1 MRKILAIGV
10 AGIALLLILV
20 LAGFGIM
27 HTRYFTPSA
36 QWIVQQLW
44 PETLR
49 FAKIEY
55 LYPFKLRLSG
65 VQIASEPTIE
75 LQQMD
80 LWLNPYGL
88 LEQQLEIDSVL
99 IDGANLAHGLPAF
112 TLPESVHLNQLAL
125 HNIDWADQGIIAR
138 GVSLQIK
145 QPVWDSPQQQ
155 LPYGKIQL
163 AADQITIDGEAFNQV
178 LVDANYQAQD
188 STVYGF
194 SFNWHD
200 SPISGQAEQYP
211 QGWSL
216 INVTLSRLNL
226 NLDEWRHHSLW
237 QKIAPSIYHINSLDL
252 LNSQLTLN
260 GVAWE
265 NLNLSV
271 EDYDLR
277 HSVWQ
282 QQQAYLSLN
291 ADSAQWLATQW
302 VEPSAELTL
311 TPQGIELDGHSQ
323 VWQGDVQVKGHITET
338 SLNLAQLTITGVKWI
353 AEQPQDLL
361 PFSQPLPA
369 WQNLQIEHLDINNL
383 QMIQTVNRPFWQ
395 ASGLNADGKNLQ
407 WVKESQWGFWQGQLS
422 VTANSA
428 SYAGVLSTQGVLN
441 MRSEQGV
448 WQLTRAF
455 LPLERGYVEA
465 HAKWDLTSLSAPWQL
480 SLDAD
485 SLPIG
490 PLQSWFK
497 LPFGLEALADISLTA
512 QGIAGDR
519 TMLAH
524 SLDGQLQLNLRQ
536 GLLSLRSDNT
546 LIIQPF
552 ELDDLAVSADRGRI
566 TITPTPLRGPNL
578 NAQLGGSTDLLEP
591 EQGQWQLTIQQAWAD
606 QCLGL
611 SWDFQQA
618 ELVSQD
624 CRSAP

>member
-194 SFNWHD
+194 SFNWRN

-260 GVAWE
+260 GVVWE
-265 NLNLSV
+265 NLNLSM

-512 QGIAGDR
+512 QGIAGDS

>member
-194 SFNWHD
+194 SFNWRN

-260 GVAWE
+260 GVTWE

-302 VEPSAELTL
+302 IEPSAELTL

-361 PFSQPLPA
+361 PFAQPLPA

-407 WVKESQWGFWQGQLS
+407 WVKEGQWGFWQGQLS

>member
-1 MRKILAIGV
+1 M
-10 AGIALLLILV
+10 
-20 LAGFGIM
+20 
-27 HTRYFTPSA
+27 
-36 QWIVQQLW
+36 
-44 PETLR
+44 
-49 FAKIEY
+49 
-55 LYPFKLRLSG
+55 
-65 VQIASEPTIE
+65 
-75 LQQMD
+75 
-80 LWLNPYGL
+80 
-88 LEQQLEIDSVL
+88 
-99 IDGANLAHGLPAF
+99 
-112 TLPESVHLNQLAL
+112 
-125 HNIDWADQGIIAR
+125 
-138 GVSLQIK
+138 
-145 QPVWDSPQQQ
+145 
-155 LPYGKIQL
+155 
-163 AADQITIDGEAFNQV
+163 
-178 LVDANYQAQD
+178 
-188 STVYGF
+188 
-194 SFNWHD
+194 
-200 SPISGQAEQYP
+200 
-211 QGWSL
+211 
-216 INVTLSRLNL
+216 TLSRLSL

-237 QKIAPSIYHINSLDL
+237 QTIAPSIYHINSLDL

-407 WVKESQWGFWQGQLS
+407 WVKEGQWGFWQGQLS

>member
-194 SFNWHD
+194 SFNWRN

-271 EDYDLR
+271 EEYDLR
-277 HSVWQ
+277 HSLWQ

-407 WVKESQWGFWQGQLS
+407 WVKEGQWGFWQGQLS

>member
-194 SFNWHD
+194 SFNWRN

-277 HSVWQ
+277 HSLWQ

-302 VEPSAELTL
+302 IEPSAELTL

-428 SYAGVLSTQGVLN
+428 SYAGILSTQGVLN

>member
-194 SFNWHD
+194 SFNWRN

-260 GVAWE
+260 GVTWE

>member
-194 SFNWHD
+194 SFNWRN

-260 GVAWE
+260 GVTWE

-302 VEPSAELTL
+302 IEPSAELTL

-361 PFSQPLPA
+361 LFSQPLPA

>member
-194 SFNWHD
+194 SFNWHN

-277 HSVWQ
+277 HSLWQ

>member
-99 IDGANLAHGLPAF
+99 IDGANLAQGLPAF

-277 HSVWQ
+277 HSLWQ

-407 WVKESQWGFWQGQLS
+407 WVKEGQWGFWQGQLS

>member
-194 SFNWHD
+194 SFNWRN

-260 GVAWE
+260 GVTWE

-338 SLNLAQLTITGVKWI
+338 SLNLAQLTITGVKCI

-407 WVKESQWGFWQGQLS
+407 WVKEGQWGFWQGQLS

>member
-80 LWLNPYGL
+80 LWVNPYGL
-88 LEQQLEIDSVL
+88 LEKKLEIDSVL
-99 IDGANLAHGLPAF
+99 IDGANLAHGLPNF

-194 SFNWHD
+194 SFNWHN

-237 QKIAPSIYHINSLDL
+237 QTIAPSIYHINSLDL

-383 QMIQTVNRPFWQ
+383 QMIQTINRPFWQ

-407 WVKESQWGFWQGQLS
+407 WVKEGQWGFWQGQLS

>member
-36 QWIVQQLW
+36 QWIVQHLW

-194 SFNWHD
+194 SFNWHN

-311 TPQGIELDGHSQ
+311 P
-323 VWQGDVQVKGHITET
+323 
-338 SLNLAQLTITGVKWI
+338 
-353 AEQPQDLL
+353 
-361 PFSQPLPA
+361 
-369 WQNLQIEHLDINNL
+369 
-383 QMIQTVNRPFWQ
+383 R
-395 ASGLNADGKNLQ
+395 
-407 WVKESQWGFWQGQLS
+407 KE
-422 VTANSA
+422 
-428 SYAGVLSTQGVLN
+428 
-441 MRSEQGV
+441 
-448 WQLTRAF
+448 
-455 LPLERGYVEA
+455 
-465 HAKWDLTSLSAPWQL
+465 
-480 SLDAD
+480 
-485 SLPIG
+485 
-490 PLQSWFK
+490 
-497 LPFGLEALADISLTA
+497 
-512 QGIAGDR
+512 
-519 TMLAH
+519 
-524 SLDGQLQLNLRQ
+524 
-536 GLLSLRSDNT
+536 
-546 LIIQPF
+546 
-552 ELDDLAVSADRGRI
+552 
-566 TITPTPLRGPNL
+566 
-578 NAQLGGSTDLLEP
+578 
-591 EQGQWQLTIQQAWAD
+591 
-606 QCLGL
+606 
-611 SWDFQQA
+611 
-618 ELVSQD
+618 
-624 CRSAP
+624 

>member
-65 VQIASEPTIE
+65 VQITSEPTIE

-99 IDGANLAHGLPAF
+99 IDGANLAHGLPTF

-194 SFNWHD
+194 SFNWRN

-277 HSVWQ
+277 HSLWQ

>member
-194 SFNWHD
+194 SFNWRN

-277 HSVWQ
+277 HSLWQ

-302 VEPSAELTL
+302 IEPSAELTL

-361 PFSQPLPA
+361 PFAQPLPA

-428 SYAGVLSTQGVLN
+428 SYAGILSTQGVLN

-465 HAKWDLTSLSAPWQL
+465 HAKWDLNSLSAPWQL

>member
-194 SFNWHD
+194 SFNWRN

-277 HSVWQ
+277 NSVWQ
-282 QQQAYLSLN
+282 QQQAYLSLS

-302 VEPSAELTL
+302 IEPSAELTL

-323 VWQGDVQVKGHITET
+323 VWQGDVQVKGHISET

-407 WVKESQWGFWQGQLS
+407 WVKEGQWGFWQGQLS

-512 QGIAGDR
+512 QGMSGDR

-591 EQGQWQLTIQQAWAD
+591 EQGQWQLMIQQAWAD

-611 SWDFQQA
+611 NWDFQQA
-618 ELVSQD
+618 ELVSKD

>member
-55 LYPFKLRLSG
+55 LYPFRLRLSG

-112 TLPESVHLNQLAL
+112 TLPESVHLHQLAL

-194 SFNWHD
+194 SFNWHN

-407 WVKESQWGFWQGQLS
+407 WVKEGQWGFWQGQLS

-536 GLLSLRSDNT
+536 GLLSLRNDNT

>member
-65 VQIASEPTIE
+65 VQITSEPTIE

-99 IDGANLAHGLPAF
+99 IDGANLAHGLPTF

-194 SFNWHD
+194 SFNWRN

-277 HSVWQ
+277 HSLWQ

-361 PFSQPLPA
+361 PFSQPLPT
-369 WQNLQIEHLDINNL
+369 WQNLQIELLDINNL

-407 WVKESQWGFWQGQLS
+407 WVKEGQWGFWQGQLS

-512 QGIAGDR
+512 QGMAGDR

>member
-194 SFNWHD
+194 SFNWRN

-277 HSVWQ
+277 HSLWQ

-407 WVKESQWGFWQGQLS
+407 WVKEGQWGFWQGQLS

-611 SWDFQQA
+611 NWDFQQA

>member
-323 VWQGDVQVKGHITET
+323 VWQGDVQVRGHITET

-407 WVKESQWGFWQGQLS
+407 WVKEGQWGFWQGQLS

-485 SLPIG
+485 SLPID

>member
-194 SFNWHD
+194 SFNWRN

-237 QKIAPSIYHINSLDL
+237 QKIAPSIYHINSLDM

-277 HSVWQ
+277 HSLWQ

-618 ELVSQD
+618 ELVRQD

>member
-194 SFNWHD
+194 SFNWRN

-277 HSVWQ
+277 HSLWQ

-323 VWQGDVQVKGHITET
+323 VWQGDVQVKGHIAET

-407 WVKESQWGFWQGQLS
+407 WVKDGQWGFWQGQLS

-485 SLPIG
+485 SLPIS

>member
-194 SFNWHD
+194 SFNWRN

-277 HSVWQ
+277 HSLWQ

-361 PFSQPLPA
+361 PFAQPLPA

>member
-10 AGIALLLILV
+10 AGIALLLIFV

-99 IDGANLAHGLPAF
+99 IDGANLAHGLPNF

-194 SFNWHD
+194 SFNWRN
-200 SPISGQAEQYP
+200 SPISGQAEQYS

-277 HSVWQ
+277 HSLWQ

-302 VEPSAELTL
+302 IEPSAELTL

-361 PFSQPLPA
+361 PFAQPLPA

-407 WVKESQWGFWQGQLS
+407 WVKEGQWGFWQGQLS

>member
-194 SFNWHD
+194 SFNWHN

-260 GVAWE
+260 GVTWE

-395 ASGLNADGKNLQ
+395 ASGLNTDGKNLQ
-407 WVKESQWGFWQGQLS
+407 WVKEGQWGFWQGQLS

-497 LPFGLEALADISLTA
+497 LPFGLEALADFSLTA

-552 ELDDLAVSADRGRI
+552 ELDDLAVSADRGRV

-606 QCLGL
+606 QCLEL

>member
-112 TLPESVHLNQLAL
+112 TLPKSVHLNQLAL

-194 SFNWHD
+194 SFNWRN

-302 VEPSAELTL
+302 IEPSAELTL

-407 WVKESQWGFWQGQLS
+407 WVKEGQWGFWQGQLS

-490 PLQSWFK
+490 PLQPWFK

>member
-194 SFNWHD
+194 SFNWRN

-277 HSVWQ
+277 HSLWQ

-407 WVKESQWGFWQGQLS
+407 WVKEGQWGFWQGQLS

-552 ELDDLAVSADRGRI
+552 ELDDLSVSADRGRI

>member
-194 SFNWHD
+194 SFNWRN

-277 HSVWQ
+277 HSLWQ

>member
-194 SFNWHD
+194 SFNWRN

-277 HSVWQ
+277 HSLWQ

-353 AEQPQDLL
+353 AEQPQALL

-407 WVKESQWGFWQGQLS
+407 WVKEGQWGFWQGQLS

>member
-194 SFNWHD
+194 SFNWRN

-323 VWQGDVQVKGHITET
+323 VWQGDVQVKSHITET

-407 WVKESQWGFWQGQLS
+407 WVKEGQWGFWQGQLS

>member
-194 SFNWHD
+194 SFNWHN

-323 VWQGDVQVKGHITET
+323 VWQGDVQVKSHITET

-407 WVKESQWGFWQGQLS
+407 WVKEGQWGFWQGQLS

>member
-10 AGIALLLILV
+10 AGIALLLIFV

-65 VQIASEPTIE
+65 VHIASEPAIE

-99 IDGANLAHGLPAF
+99 IDGANLTHGLPHF

-163 AADQITIDGEAFNQV
+163 AADQITIDDEAFNQV

-194 SFNWHD
+194 SFNWHN

-277 HSVWQ
+277 QSLWQ

-407 WVKESQWGFWQGQLS
+407 WVKEGQWGFWQGQLS

>member
-194 SFNWHD
+194 SFNWRN

-277 HSVWQ
+277 HSLWQ

-407 WVKESQWGFWQGQLS
+407 WVKEGQWGFWQGQLS

>member
-55 LYPFKLRLSG
+55 LYPFRLRLSG

-112 TLPESVHLNQLAL
+112 TLPESVHLHQLAL

-194 SFNWHD
+194 SFNWHN

-428 SYAGVLSTQGVLN
+428 SYAGILSTQGVLN

>member
-188 STVYGF
+188 STMYGF
-194 SFNWHD
+194 SFNWHN

-252 LNSQLTLN
+252 LNSQLTIN

-277 HSVWQ
+277 HSLWQ

-407 WVKESQWGFWQGQLS
+407 WVKEGQWGFWQGQLS